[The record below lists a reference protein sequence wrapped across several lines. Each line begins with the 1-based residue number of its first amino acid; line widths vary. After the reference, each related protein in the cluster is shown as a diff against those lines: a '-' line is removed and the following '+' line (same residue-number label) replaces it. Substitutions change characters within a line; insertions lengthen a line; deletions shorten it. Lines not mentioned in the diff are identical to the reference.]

1 MGRLRSPVWSALLV
15 VVGIVLGGAA
25 AQFVLPTVNAQVQPG
40 IVTYTPAE
48 RQQEFEGIGRDVAQL
63 EQQGLLL
70 KRIAKFVAPTVVHIE
85 AKKDE
90 RLGQRF
96 GSRIVEEAGSGVV
109 IKHHDKF
116 YVLTNRHVIKDAE
129 NERIDVNLNDR
140 RSVHPMRVWSDAGT
154 DVAVMEIEADALV
167 PARIGNSTGLE
178 IGDFVLAVGS
188 PFGLSH
194 SVTFGIVSAK
204 GRRSLKLGDDGV
216 ELQDFIQTDA
226 AINPGNSGGPLI
238 NLRGEVVG
246 INTAIA
252 SNSGGNEGI
261 GFSIPIN
268 MFMVVAKQLV
278 DRGELRRA
286 FLGVKL
292 DAQFDAASAARLGLT
307 RLQGARITKITEG
320 SPAEIAGLRVDD
332 VVLRFNNVWVDDID
346 HLINLVNLTEVEREV
361 PVVIF
366 REGKVQSLSV
376 TVGDRED
383 FLPKQTAL
391 PVRRESDPWETLI
404 REFDAW
410 DIEILGVTVTENNK
424 ELMARLKLDANAPG
438 LVVLRV
444 AAAGPAAKEVVP
456 GEIIQQ
462 INNQSVRSIDDLEQ
476 ILTTT
481 DLTHRLRLQVA
492 NARDSSSPRAMARI
506 VMLTPE
512 AVDKSITR

>member
-1 MGRLRSPVWSALLV
+1 MGRFRSHAWSAFLV
-15 VVGIVLGGAA
+15 VVGIALGATA
-25 AQFVLPTVNAQVQPG
+25 AQLGLQTVNAQIQPG
-40 IVTYTPAE
+40 IVAYSPQE
-48 RQQEFEGIGRDVAQL
+48 RQQVFEDLGRDVTLL
-63 EQQGLLL
+63 EKQGLLL

-90 RLGQRF
+90 HFSQRF

-109 IKHHDKF
+109 ITLHDKF

-129 NERIDVNLNDR
+129 NQRIDVNLNDR
-140 RSVHPMRVWSDAGT
+140 RSVHPLRVWADADT

-167 PARIGNSTGLE
+167 PARIGDSSGLE

-268 MFMVVAKQLV
+268 MVMVVAKQLV
-278 DRGELRRA
+278 ERGEFRRA

-292 DAQFDAASAARLGLT
+292 ASRFNAAAAARLGLA
-307 RLQGARITKITEG
+307 RLQGALVTVITED
-320 SPAEIAGLRVDD
+320 SPAEEAGLRIDD
-332 VVLRFNNVWVDDID
+332 IVLRFNNVPVDDSD
-346 HLINLVNLTEVEREV
+346 HLIKLVNLTEIGREV
-361 PVVIF
+361 SMVVF
-366 REGKVQSLSV
+366 REGKVQSLAV
-376 TVGDRED
+376 TLGDRED
-383 FLPKQTAL
+383 YLPRQSAL
-391 PVRRESDPWETLI
+391 PGNPIDDPWDSLI

-410 DIEILGVTVTENNK
+410 DIEMLGVTVSENS
-424 ELMARLKLDANAPG
+424 EEIAARMKLRDNLPG

-444 AAAGPAAKEVVP
+444 ADSGPVVEKVVP
-456 GEIIQQ
+456 GEVIQR
-462 INNQSVRSIDDLEQ
+462 INSQAVRSIDDLEH
-476 ILTTT
+476 IMTKI
-481 DLTHRLRLQVA
+481 DLSHQLRIHVA
-492 NARDSSSPRAMARI
+492 SNSRSSSSQSTSRI
-506 VMLTPE
+506 VTLTPQVGDE
-512 AVDKSITR
+512 SMMR